1 MLGTLINAGTV
12 IVGSSLGLLLRTR
25 LPEKISAIVFQAIG
39 LFTVY
44 LGITMAFKTHHL
56 LIVIFSLVL
65 GAITGELIQIEAG
78 LEKWG
83 LRLKKYFGANQ
94 EKFAEGLVTAFLL
107 FCMGSMTILGAFEEG
122 LGGKPNLLIAKAWLD
137 GFSSLALA
145 AALGSGV
152 LVAVVPLVIY
162 QGFLTLL
169 ARLLGSVLSLTVID
183 EMTAV
188 GGILLIGLGIN
199 ILEIKSIRVLNMLP
213 ALVYALILALII
225 K

>member
-25 LPEKISAIVFQAIG
+25 LPEKISTIVFQAIG

-83 LRLKKYFGANQ
+83 LRLKKYFGAKQ

-162 QGFLTLL
+162 QGLLTLL

-213 ALVYALILALII
+213 ALVYALILVLII

>member
-1 MLGTLINAGTV
+1 MLGILINAGTV

-25 LPEKISAIVFQAIG
+25 LPEKISTIVFQAIG

-65 GAITGELIQIEAG
+65 GAITGELIQIEVG

-162 QGFLTLL
+162 QGLLTLL

-213 ALVYALILALII
+213 ALVYALILVLII